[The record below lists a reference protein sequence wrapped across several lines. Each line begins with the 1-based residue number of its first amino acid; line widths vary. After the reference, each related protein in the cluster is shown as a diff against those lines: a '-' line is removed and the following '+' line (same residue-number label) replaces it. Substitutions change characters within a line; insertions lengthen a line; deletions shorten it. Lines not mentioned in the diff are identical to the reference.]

1 MEVGGD
7 VEVIEVQEPSHGIV
21 DRLTCMV
28 CQDGKAFVM
37 SQTFT
42 GTLGQVDVTEG
53 QRRNSRKR
61 VLHNQNSFLS
71 ENRHCPV
78 LSTEIWTYLKIQ
90 NIKLNHN
97 TSRPIKHNGRERA
110 ASQTD

>member
-28 CQDGKAFVM
+28 CQDGKAFRM
-37 SQTFT
+37 CQTFT
-42 GTLGQVDVTEG
+42 GTLGQVNVTEA

-61 VLHNQNSFLS
+61 VCTTKIPFLA
-71 ENRHCPV
+71 
-78 LSTEIWTYLKIQ
+78 K
-90 NIKLNHN
+90 
-97 TSRPIKHNGRERA
+97 
-110 ASQTD
+110 TDIVQFFQLRFGLI